1 MGAIHLL
8 SETIIDKIAAGEV
21 VERPASV
28 VKELIENSL
37 DAGAGKIEVDLADAG
52 KKLIRV
58 SDDGEGMEAEDLAL
72 AVSRHATSKLSTAD
86 DLFNIS
92 TLGFRGEA
100 LAAIASVSDF
110 VIRSRRKGTLEGA
123 ELRVSGKRPGEAK
136 ACGMPEGTV
145 VEVGNLFANV
155 PARRKFMKFARTELS
170 HVLGV
175 IHRFALAFPHVHFV
189 VTHNGRS
196 VANLPPAR
204 TTRDRIRALFGQEVA
219 ESLLEVPGGP
229 TGMVTGLITPASFTR
244 ANTRLQYFFL
254 NRRYIRDRGLASAVS
269 QAYRTVIPQ
278 GRFPA
283 YFLFLE
289 APPDEVDVNVHP
301 TKIEVRFRRQP
312 QVFDA
317 VHGAVRERLSGG
329 NGTAKSTTPSAEEI
343 ADELVRRLSPQ
354 PRQKT
359 IEPKPQEE
367 TSVHA
372 PPSATPERAEGAFF
386 QVLGSYLVS
395 QTEDGVLI
403 VDQHALHERIIFESL
418 KAQAASA
425 NLAVQ
430 SFLIPEPIELLPEE
444 VVKLGHAREKLEEL
458 GVKLERLSRRTVVV
472 RSLPQIVASADPRDL
487 LEGILEKLDKE
498 VGESSGAELPLESIL
513 EAMAC
518 KAAVKAGQRLS
529 GEEMSSL
536 LRRGTETR
544 FGATCPHGRPTAVII
559 GRKEL
564 EKRFKRT

>member
-219 ESLLEVPGGP
+219 ESLLPGEHTPSVLLPEQALHKGQ
-229 TGMVTGLITPASFTR
+229 GAGKRGVTGL
-244 ANTRLQYFFL
+244 
-254 NRRYIRDRGLASAVS
+254 
-269 QAYRTVIPQ
+269 
-278 GRFPA
+278 
-283 YFLFLE
+283 
-289 APPDEVDVNVHP
+289 
-301 TKIEVRFRRQP
+301 
-312 QVFDA
+312 
-317 VHGAVRERLSGG
+317 
-329 NGTAKSTTPSAEEI
+329 
-343 ADELVRRLSPQ
+343 
-354 PRQKT
+354 
-359 IEPKPQEE
+359 
-367 TSVHA
+367 
-372 PPSATPERAEGAFF
+372 
-386 QVLGSYLVS
+386 
-395 QTEDGVLI
+395 
-403 VDQHALHERIIFESL
+403 
-418 KAQAASA
+418 
-425 NLAVQ
+425 
-430 SFLIPEPIELLPEE
+430 
-444 VVKLGHAREKLEEL
+444 
-458 GVKLERLSRRTVVV
+458 
-472 RSLPQIVASADPRDL
+472 
-487 LEGILEKLDKE
+487 
-498 VGESSGAELPLESIL
+498 
-513 EAMAC
+513 
-518 KAAVKAGQRLS
+518 
-529 GEEMSSL
+529 
-536 LRRGTETR
+536 
-544 FGATCPHGRPTAVII
+544 
-559 GRKEL
+559 
-564 EKRFKRT
+564 